1 MPRSRDSLC
10 RPPAGVV
17 PGGHLCKGRL
27 GSAPEVEDALVVLAP
42 GAEAERDEGA
52 GGRED
57 VRGVLARGAI
67 LFGVV
72 DLR

>member
-1 MPRSRDSLC
+1 M
-10 RPPAGVV
+10 
-17 PGGHLCKGRL
+17 CKGRL